1 MSITLV
7 IALGLYV
14 VIDLMSIGLGTEQR
28 PAYGALLLI
37 TGLVLLAAKWR
48 PPLPRSVGRIAA
60 VWWIIGAIGFVMV
73 FSQETIY
80 PLYVVGDAAS
90 FLYPALL
97 LVIARKDASVF
108 FHVPTIRIL
117 GAFML
122 LASIGAVLIPMLSHN
137 TERFQEP
144 PLLLMAL
151 GWIGMIRPK
160 RIEGLASSIL
170 ISVAVLQ
177 LTVMSGARF
186 ALVLW
191 PMMGIAL
198 FAMGHVS
205 KRMAAVALCM
215 LLGVAVTA
223 DVAIEALDLTAKIDD
238 SRMGRFLGRIG
249 TESLADGIFFDA
261 SMNNRM
267 LEASDAFYTR
277 YDYQSWPAW
286 LLGSG
291 HGATFEGDAAY
302 YGERET
308 DSGDVHH
315 IHFGLMLL
323 YYRYGIPGVCGFLWL
338 FATVLHQMLVL
349 RRCPANAPLYYPSLV
364 FTLAAIAY
372 LLNFLLFNELIDP
385 VFSFTIAGF
394 LTTRDLSRQTMR
406 HARRRVARK
415 PTPEWHESPT
425 RGFTTRRV
433 VPQ

>member
-37 TGLVLLAAKWR
+37 TGFVLLAAKWR

-406 HARRRVARK
+406 LAGRRAVPK